1 MSSQTLMKSF
11 TGRRAGLTPVRSGW
25 SRAPKLWFAPPGVCW
40 VTRCGAGVD
49 IAEKRAKVNPLN
61 QLPSAGIG
69 RQRDTVHMVMHVST
83 KRVTQIKS
91 EVQEVVHPRLRRG
104 EGGWGRGAARGGR

>member
-1 MSSQTLMKSF
+1 MARHEK
-11 TGRRAGLTPVRSGW
+11 AAAV
-25 SRAPKLWFAPPGVCW
+25 GVEERLL
-40 VTRCGAGVD
+40 V
-49 IAEKRAKVNPLN
+49 AELLLPRLVLPLN
-61 QLPSAGIG
+61 KLPSAGIG

-104 EGGWGRGAARGGR
+104 EGGWGRGSARGGR